1 MRLCVSEA
9 VAAIVVVSFFLLY
22 PSWPEYASSQHYRSE
37 HVAHTSAANGT
48 KHAIVSSLYDNS
60 YGIALRVLAHSLDK
74 ANMHADKILLYLPTQ
89 VHIEVLLEVQQAGW
103 QLWPVKRIDPPKA
116 GVSHQFRDQF
126 TKLRIWELVQ
136 YESVIYLD
144 ADTLVLRNFDE
155 LWSLPTAFAAVPD
168 IYLDDRSW
176 VLGINAGVMFVKPSV
191 DTFNNLLRDIHT
203 VVYEPSQAEQ
213 SFLREKYAYSVMRL
227 PYIYNG
233 NLAIKKKSAEVWKA
247 LEPDM
252 AIIHYTLEKPFH
264 RPEHEQQ
271 GKLFEQEFAL
281 WWNMKHDMKNR

>member
-1 MRLCVSEA
+1 MHLRTPEV
-9 VAAIVVVSFFLLY
+9 VAAIAVTCCFLVYVSRGG
-22 PSWPEYASSQHYRSE
+22 YAPNRHYRSE
-37 HVAHTSAANGT
+37 HVAHTSLANCT
-48 KHAIVSSLYDNS
+48 KHAIVSSLYDNT
-60 YGIALRVLAHSLDK
+60 YGLALRVLAHSLDK

-168 IYLDDRSW
+168 IYLDERSW
-176 VLGINAGVMFVKPSV
+176 VLGINAGVMFVKPSK
-191 DTFNNLLRDIHT
+191 DTFDTLLRDIHT
-203 VVYEPSQAEQ
+203 VSYEPSQAEQ

-233 NLAIKKKSAEVWKA
+233 NLAIKKKSLEVWKQ
-247 LEPDM
+247 LESDM

-264 RPEHEQQ
+264 HQEHEQQ

-281 WWNMKHDMKNR
+281 WWNMKHDMEQ